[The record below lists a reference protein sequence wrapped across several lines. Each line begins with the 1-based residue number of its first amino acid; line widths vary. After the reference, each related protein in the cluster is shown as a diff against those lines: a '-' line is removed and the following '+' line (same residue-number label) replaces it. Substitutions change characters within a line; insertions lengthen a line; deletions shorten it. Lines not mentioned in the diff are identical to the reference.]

1 MLRHGAPS
9 PTLSNPLE
17 TRGLGHG
24 VPSFKGFRLSHGI
37 LLHPFAGFGWA
48 DTTGGGGATS
58 SCTVGL
64 IQPIAGT
71 GKRTACGA
79 SCWYGCIRLGWY
91 CRGSAV
97 IAFSMPFGI
106 GADTAE
112 GRGADTA
119 EGRSCLGGGGCKLR
133 PPSGR
138 ADAAVCGFGTGA
150 SSSLSNKYSPARV

>member
-1 MLRHGAPS
+1 MLRHSAPS

-17 TRGLGHG
+17 IFGMGHG

-97 IAFSMPFGI
+97 IAFSIPFGI

-112 GRGADTA
+112 AR
-119 EGRSCLGGGGCKLR
+119 RCLGGGGCNLV

-138 ADAAVCGFGTGA
+138 ADTAVRAFGTGA
-150 SSSLSNKYSPARV
+150 SSSLSKK